1 MEVLSGSCAIK
12 IEPITMRS
20 PVEHV
25 YGNDDECSDS
35 FYDDVDNSIMS
46 MVYDEATVK
55 KSVSKPRF

>member
-25 YGNDDECSDS
+25 YGNDDEYSDS
-35 FYDDVDNSIMS
+35 FYDDVEK
-46 MVYDEATVK
+46 VGVK
-55 KSVSKPRF
+55 TSVLTTCLILI

>member
-1 MEVLSGSCAIK
+1 MEVLSGSCAIE

-25 YGNDDECSDS
+25 YGNDYEYSDS

-55 KSVSKPRF
+55 KSVSNPRF